1 MRFHKQPIP
10 ALIFLLSLALTALP
24 ASASTLLDIEKSPN
38 DDRSYGYFRLANGLQ
53 VLLIS
58 DPDTDKA
65 AAALDVHVG
74 SGDDP
79 DDRQGLAHFLEHML
93 FLGTEKYP
101 EAGEYQGFI
110 NTHGG
115 SNNAYTD
122 FDHTNYFFDVD
133 KDSLEP
139 VLDRFAQFFVAPL
152 FSEQYVE
159 REKHAVDSEYRLKL
173 KNDGWRRVRALKQV
187 VNPEHP
193 FAKFTVGSLDT
204 LSDRDSD
211 PVRADLL
218 NFYEAHY
225 SAERM
230 ALVILGK
237 EPLDQLRQW
246 AKEKF
251 AVVPMTQ
258 TAATQI
264 EAPLFAPGTLPA
276 RLDIIPQKDRQML
289 ELTFPIEAPDAFFR
303 EKPVL
308 YLANLVGHEGKGSLL
323 SLLKHRNWAE
333 QLAAHRGRTLGS
345 TASLEIRID
354 LTDEGLNH
362 IEDIVEDVFRY
373 LELALADGVQAWLYK
388 EQQQLAELSFRFQ
401 EKGNAMGYAS
411 SLARLLHRFPADEV
425 LTGPYTME
433 RFDADLIQRFGV
445 QLTPDNVLLKVT
457 AKGLKTDAVE
467 PRFGVR
473 YRLSKIDPATLSRW
487 RGTKPDSQLALPDP
501 NMFLPEDLALTP
513 LTADSERPVRLS
525 RASGIEVWYK
535 QDSQF
540 RLPRSD
546 MRVSVRSRAV
556 GESPRHLVLTKLYT
570 KLVVDQLAEYTYPA
584 LLAGLDYALT
594 AATNGFTLEIGGYN
608 DKQDVLLDRILEILR
623 HPDLDPQHFANQK
636 RDLQRSLENAKHET
650 PYRQALG
657 EIPRQL
663 IEGYWSEPEQLQAL
677 DGLTLEDLAVF
688 APKLFAKIQIIGL
701 IHGNI
706 SRDDAVRFAGIL
718 ERDLLADA
726 ETDTVP
732 LPEVASL
739 SDSTRR
745 VLDIDVDNNN
755 SANVLYFQGADEE
768 MPTRARYALLAQLMA
783 TPFYQDLR
791 TDKQLGYVVFAS
803 PMPLLELPGIAFVV
817 QSPVAGPE
825 EIEAHIE
832 RFLGDYDDQVA
843 TLDDNELEQTK
854 AGLISRILEQPRA
867 LSQQTDLYWRDLRY
881 GHLGFDSRD
890 QLASSVS
897 QIDAD
902 TLRQAYRNTFA
913 GDAPRQLVV
922 RSRAAEE
929 PDKPAIESGER
940 SADAAADSPS

>member
-1 MRFHKQPIP
+1 MTIYKQPIH
-10 ALIFLLSLALTALP
+10 ALLVSLALALTALP
-24 ASASTLLDIEKSPN
+24 TSASTLLDPQKSPN
-38 DDRSYGYFRLANGLQ
+38 DERSYGYFRLDNGLQ

-58 DPDTDKA
+58 EPDTDKA

-74 SGDDP
+74 SSDDP
-79 DDRQGLAHFLEHML
+79 EDRQGLAHFLEHML

-101 EAGEYQGFI
+101 EAGDYQSFI

-133 KDSLEP
+133 KDYLEP

-159 REKHAVDSEYRLKL
+159 REKHAVDSEYKLKL

-204 LSDRDSD
+204 LSDRGSD
-211 PVRADLL
+211 PVREDLL
-218 NFYEAHY
+218 AFYAEHY
-225 SAERM
+225 SADRM

-246 AKEKF
+246 AEEKF
-251 AVVPMTQ
+251 AAV
-258 TAATQI
+258 ATTDTPEVKI
-264 EAPLFAPGTLPA
+264 EAPLFTPGTLPA
-276 RLDIIPQKDRQML
+276 RLDMIPQKDRQML
-289 ELTFPIEAPDAFFR
+289 DLTFPIEPADAFFR

-308 YLANLVGHEGKGSLL
+308 YLANLLGHEGEGSLL
-323 SLLKHRNWAE
+323 SLLKDRSWAK
-333 QLAAHRGRTLGS
+333 QLAVHRGRTLGN
-345 TASLEIRID
+345 TASFEVSIE

-362 IEDIVEDVFRY
+362 IEAIVEDVFRY
-373 LELALADGVQAWLYK
+373 LEMAMDDGIQEWLYE
-388 EQQQLAELSFRFQ
+388 EQHQLAELGFRFQ
-401 EKGNAMGYAS
+401 EKAAAMGYAS
-411 SLARLLHRFPADEV
+411 SLARRLHRFPADEV

-433 RFDADLIQRFGV
+433 RFDEDLIRRYGA
-445 QLTPDNVLLKVT
+445 QLTPDNVLVKVT
-457 AKGLKTDAVE
+457 AKGLETDAVE
-467 PRFGVR
+467 PRFGVN

-487 RGTKPDSQLALPDP
+487 RGTQPDSQLALPQA

-513 LTADSERPVRLS
+513 LTAESERPVKLS

-540 RLPRSD
+540 RLPRAD
-546 MRVSVRSRAV
+546 MRVAVRSRVV

-584 LLAGLDYALT
+584 LLAGLHYGLT

-608 DKQDVLLDRILEILR
+608 DKQDVLLDRILSILR
-623 HPDLDPQHFANQK
+623 DPDLDPQRFANQK

-657 EIPRQL
+657 EIPRKL
-663 IEGYWSEPEQLQAL
+663 IESYWSEPEQLQAL
-677 DGLTLEDLAVF
+677 DALTLEDLAVF
-688 APKLFAKIQIIGL
+688 APKLFAKIQIVGL

-706 SRDDAVRFAGIL
+706 SRDDAIRFAGIL
-718 ERDLLADA
+718 ERDLLVDA
-726 ETDTVP
+726 ETDRVP
-732 LPEVASL
+732 LPEVAALAESPP
-739 SDSTRR
+739 R
-745 VLDIDVDNNN
+745 VLEIDVDNNN
-755 SANVLYFQGADEE
+755 SANVLYFQGADKEI
-768 MPTRARYALLAQLMA
+768 PTQARYALLAQLLA

-803 PMPLLELPGIAFVV
+803 PMPLLELPGITFVV
-817 QSPVAGPE
+817 QSPVASPE
-825 EIEAHIE
+825 EIEAHME
-832 RFLGDYDDQVA
+832 RFLSAYDDTLA
-843 TLDDNELEQTK
+843 TLDDAQLEQTK
-854 AGLISRILEQPRA
+854 AGLISRILEQPQT
-867 LSQQTDLYWRDLRY
+867 LSQQTGLFWRDLRY
-881 GHLGFDSRD
+881 GHLKFDSRER
-890 QLASSVS
+890 LASSVG
-897 QIDAD
+897 QIDVE
-902 TLRQAYRNTFA
+902 TLRDAYRATFT
-913 GDAPRQLVV
+913 GEAPRQLVV

-929 PDKPAIESGER
+929 PGNAPIESGER
-940 SADAAADSPS
+940 GAEAVADSPP